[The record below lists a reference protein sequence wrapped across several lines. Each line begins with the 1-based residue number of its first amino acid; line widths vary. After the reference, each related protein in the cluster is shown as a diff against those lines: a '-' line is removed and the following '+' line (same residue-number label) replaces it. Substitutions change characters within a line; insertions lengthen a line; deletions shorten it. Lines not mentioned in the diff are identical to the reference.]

1 MTVQL
6 IAIEEIKQD
15 PLLQPRAYIDES
27 TVGEYAE
34 AMENGDKF
42 PPVDVF
48 FFDSQYYL
56 ADGFHR
62 VKAAQQKS
70 WKDIPCHVHIGN
82 IREAILFASGAN
94 ASHGV
99 RRTNEDKRLVVR
111 RLLNDPEWRGWSSG
125 EIARICKV
133 SDEFVRKLKH
143 ATTNVG
149 GEKNQQTVAYMHKSG
164 KQSSMDITHHGKKP
178 AQVNPEL
185 VPVTYDTPVAEPI
198 NPADAIDLLAQAAA
212 LKNNM
217 QQPKPQ
223 IASVFPILP
232 DDESNMFPSSPVDEA
247 QAAKEQ
253 AAKEFIVVLSDDDRA
268 VLNKIMASKNLPGY
282 FSAIHLVIVWA
293 RREVARL

>member
-15 PLLQPRAYIDES
+15 PLLQPRAHIDES

-70 WKDIPCHVHIGN
+70 WKEIPCHVHIGN

-94 ASHGV
+94 ASHGI
-99 RRTNEDKRLVVR
+99 RRTNEDKRRVVTR
-111 RLLNDPEWRGWSSG
+111 MLNDPEWGGWSSG
-125 EIARICKV
+125 QIGRICNV

-143 ATTNVG
+143 ATPNVG
-149 GEKNQQTVAYMHKSG
+149 GEKNQNTVTYTHKSG
-164 KQSSMDITHHGKKP
+164 KQSSMDIAHHGKNHAP
-178 AQVNPEL
+178 VQPEL
-185 VPVTYDTPVAEPI
+185 VPVTRDATVAEPLNKNETI
-198 NPADAIDLLAQAAA
+198 VLQNQTAP
-212 LKNNM
+212 KNNVL
-217 QQPKPQ
+217 QPIPQ
-223 IASVFPILP
+223 IPSVLP
-232 DDESNMFPSSPVDEA
+232 SSIDDECKISASLQVIKE
-247 QAAKEQ
+247 QYAKELV
-253 AAKEFIVVLSDDDRA
+253 AVLSDDDRA
-268 VLNKIMASKNLPGY
+268 DLNKIIAAKNLPGY